1 MKINIVKCLIVGIGA
16 FAGSLL
22 IQYFSSAEI
31 IDFKKA
37 SITGLSFFAVMSIY
51 IFASTRKISK

>member
-1 MKINIVKCLIVGIGA
+1 MKTKIVNCLIVGIGA

-37 SITGLSFFAVMSIY
+37 SITGLSFLAVMSIY
-51 IFASTRKISK
+51 TFVITHKISE